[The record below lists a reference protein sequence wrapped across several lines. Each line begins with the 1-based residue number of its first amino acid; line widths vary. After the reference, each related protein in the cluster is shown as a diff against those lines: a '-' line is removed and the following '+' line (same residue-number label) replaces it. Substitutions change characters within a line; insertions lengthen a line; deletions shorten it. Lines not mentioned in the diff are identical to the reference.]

1 MVAVVTCAVFH
12 SYLYSTCSISAIYIY
27 KTSRKKNGNP
37 DVHRVKNAM
46 PCYDV
51 RYFRVLCAAVK
62 TRNTFTAEQIKDLS
76 YLNVLNAGNVI
87 SRENPCPAL
96 ACWDVDEPDT
106 ESSNEEEEDAGL
118 VSAASE
124 SKGEDH
130 AAA

>member
-1 MVAVVTCAVFH
+1 MQYFTVIYTVPAVFQ
-12 SYLYSTCSISAIYIY
+12 SFTST
-27 KTSRKKNGNP
+27 KPVVKKL
-37 DVHRVKNAM
+37 VILMYTECKNAM

-51 RYFRVLCAAVK
+51 RSFRILCAAVK
-62 TRNTFTAEQIKDLS
+62 TRNTFTAGQIKDLS

-130 AAA
+130 AVP